1 MMRPFFFFLLSVF
14 QTEQQLRPLHEGTNL
29 NLKTPT
35 SRCVKSPLFF
45 VHSTMA
51 SNYSTAFISSS
62 TLRVEAEQMLPIL
75 FSSYHRLKFNLSWC
89 AQRFLLQ
96 YAYILAVWFACC
108 AAFMLPGG
116 GRSRRQISSLAPSLL
131 NYQLEFI
138 SLEDNNSH
146 RARRMSPVLLL
157 FASAAAAWHRH
168 CREKW
173 AAYAL
178 YKPRDTLG
186 HFVRRQKLHKPNKPD
201 GLLNSSMGCIYVSIW
216 DTERKIFG
224 MGEVTAA
231 EGAGCWLDKPAV
243 CFPLVLTL
251 SGSHITAVLAW
262 GRGYSTSHHITWHA
276 HAPPATTNF
285 ELPT

>member
-1 MMRPFFFFLLSVF
+1 MNNSCAPFMK
-14 QTEQQLRPLHEGTNL
+14 EQIW
-29 NLKTPT
+29 NLKIPT
-35 SRCVKSPLFF
+35 SHCVKSPLFF

-51 SNYSTAFISSS
+51 SNYFTAFISSS

-75 FSSYHRLKFNLSWC
+75 FSIYHRLKFNLSWC

-96 YAYILAVWFACC
+96 YAYILALWFACC

-116 GRSRRQISSLAPSLL
+116 GRSRWQISSLAHSLL

-146 RARRMSPVLLL
+146 SARRMSPVLLL

-173 AAYAL
+173 AAYAP

-201 GLLNSSMGCIYVSIW
+201 GLLNSSIGCILHVHLGQNGVENLW
-216 DTERKIFG
+216 DG
-224 MGEVTAA
+224 GGYCS
-231 EGAGCWLDKPAV
+231 GASWMLIG
-243 CFPLVLTL
+243 
-251 SGSHITAVLAW
+251 
-262 GRGYSTSHHITWHA
+262 
-276 HAPPATTNF
+276 
-285 ELPT
+285 